1 MSSILTEADLSIAIE
16 LAEQKHR
23 KDGLLLVEEFNLA
36 LRNLQPA
43 NVLKNIFTEITSP
56 GELKD
61 NLVNTS
67 AGMAAG
73 YAAKLLVAGKSPG
86 LVRKIVSNGISFG
99 ITNVI
104 SRNPETVK
112 LIGNTLLLFGKQLFK
127 KKQRPDLVDRQLN
140 HESVS

>member
-1 MSSILTEADLSIAIE
+1 MSIIVTEADLAEAIE
-16 LAEQKHR
+16 QAELKHKQDEILLA
-23 KDGLLLVEEFNLA
+23 EEFNQA
-36 LRNLQPA
+36 LNSLKPV
-43 NVLKNIFTEITSP
+43 NVLKNVFAEITSP

-73 YAAKLLVAGKSPG
+73 YAAKMLVAGKSPG
-86 LVRKIVSNGISFG
+86 LVRKLVSNGLQVG
-99 ITNVI
+99 ITNAV

-112 LIGNTLLLFGKQLFK
+112 FIGNTLLFFGKQLFK
-127 KKQRPDLVDRQLN
+127 KKQRPDLVDRQPD

>member
-1 MSSILTEADLSIAIE
+1 MSAILTEADLAIAIE

-61 NLVNTS
+61 NLVSTS

-73 YAAKLLVAGKSPG
+73 YAAKMLVAGKSPG
-86 LVRKIVSNGISFG
+86 LVRKIVSNGLLFG
-99 ITNVI
+99 VSNVV
-104 SRNPETVK
+104 SRNPETIK

-127 KKQRPDLVDRQLN
+127 KKQKPDLVDRQLN

>member
-73 YAAKLLVAGKSPG
+73 YAVKLLVAGKSPG

-99 ITNVI
+99 ITNAI

-127 KKQRPDLVDRQLN
+127 KKQKPDLVDRQLN

>member
-1 MSSILTEADLSIAIE
+1 MTSIITEADLAIAIG
-16 LAEQKHR
+16 LAEQKH
-23 KDGLLLVEEFNLA
+23 KNDGVLLVAEFNQA
-36 LRNLQPA
+36 LQNLKPV
-43 NVLKNIFTEITSP
+43 NMLKNIVTEFTSP

-73 YAAKLLVAGKSPG
+73 YAAKLIVAGKSPG
-86 LVRKIVSNGISFG
+86 LVRKTVSNAVSFG
-99 ITNVI
+99 ISNVI

-127 KKQRPDLVDRQLN
+127 KKQAPEVADGQT
-140 HESVS
+140 

>member
-1 MSSILTEADLSIAIE
+1 MSVIVTEADLTEAIE
-16 LAEQKHR
+16 LLEQKHK
-23 KDGLLLVEEFNLA
+23 KDGVLLVDEFNQA
-36 LRNLQPA
+36 LLSLKPV
-43 NVLKNIFTEITSP
+43 NVLKNIFTEITSS

-86 LVRKIVSNGISFG
+86 FVRKIAGNAVLFGIS
-99 ITNVI
+99 NVV

-127 KKQRPDLVDRQLN
+127 KKQRPDKVDRQLN
-140 HESVS
+140 HDSVS

>member
-1 MSSILTEADLSIAIE
+1 MSPILTEADLAHAIE
-16 LAEQKHR
+16 QAEQKHK
-23 KDGLLLVEEFNLA
+23 KDGVLLVEEFNQV

-43 NVLKNIFTEITSP
+43 DVLKNIFTEITSS

-61 NLVNTS
+61 NIVNTS

-73 YAAKLLVAGKSPG
+73 YAAKMLVAGKSPG
-86 LVRKIVSNGISFG
+86 LVRKIVSNSLQFGIS
-99 ITNVI
+99 NVV
-104 SRNPETVK
+104 SGNPETVK

-127 KKQRPDLVDRQLN
+127 KKQEPDLVDRQLN

>member
-1 MSSILTEADLSIAIE
+1 MSTIITEADLLEAIE
-16 LAEQKHR
+16 KAELKH
-23 KDGLLLVEEFNLA
+23 KQDGIVLVEEFNQA
-36 LRNLQPA
+36 LNSLKPA

-73 YAAKLLVAGKSPG
+73 YAAKVLVAGKSPG
-86 LVRKIVSNGISFG
+86 LVRKLVSNGLQVG
-99 ITNVI
+99 ITNAV

-112 LIGNTLLLFGKQLFK
+112 FIGNTLLFFGKQLFK
-127 KKQRPDLVDRQLN
+127 KKQRPDLVDRQPD
-140 HESVS
+140 HESAS

>member
-1 MSSILTEADLSIAIE
+1 MNAILTEADLAHAIE

-61 NLVNTS
+61 NLVSTS

-73 YAAKLLVAGKSPG
+73 YAAKMLVAGKSPG
-86 LVRKIVSNGISFG
+86 LVRKIVSNGLLFG
-99 ITNVI
+99 VSNVV
-104 SRNPETVK
+104 SRNPETIK

>member
-1 MSSILTEADLSIAIE
+1 MNAILTEADLAHAIE

-99 ITNVI
+99 ITNAI